1 MTNRNGE
8 MDNMWAF
15 LVSKIEDEIRQ
26 NILNWQVDF
35 DLEKQALLREVGY
48 NMTILTKHMQKYS
61 NISSLAKI
69 DSDKAVSL
77 VRNMKQTLGASVD
90 GLSRKVS

>member
-1 MTNRNGE
+1 M
-8 MDNMWAF
+8 
-15 LVSKIEDEIRQ
+15 
-26 NILNWQVDF
+26 
-35 DLEKQALLREVGY
+35 REVGY

-69 DSDKAVSL
+69 NSDKAVSL